1 MLTLLNFGKLIFQLD
16 VIGISDYNDNSFSMS
31 LHPKGKYGKGH
42 GAVSRLLCSPCTSA
56 WSVCLGRYM
65 AESKNNVSGICVMNH
80 NLQIV
85 MYNISLK
92 SVSGAAE
99 EIAMLCLSVLLNG
112 LKRDSAKRYSQYL
125 FLLLTEGFTVGKLLS
140 LKQTKIKT

>member
-1 MLTLLNFGKLIFQLD
+1 
-16 VIGISDYNDNSFSMS
+16 
-31 LHPKGKYGKGH
+31 
-42 GAVSRLLCSPCTSA
+42 
-56 WSVCLGRYM
+56 M

-99 EIAMLCLSVLLNG
+99 EIAMF
-112 LKRDSAKRYSQYL
+112 LKIAQWP
-125 FLLLTEGFTVGKLLS
+125 
-140 LKQTKIKT
+140 

>member
-1 MLTLLNFGKLIFQLD
+1 
-16 VIGISDYNDNSFSMS
+16 
-31 LHPKGKYGKGH
+31 
-42 GAVSRLLCSPCTSA
+42 
-56 WSVCLGRYM
+56 M

-85 MYNISLK
+85 MYNISLI

-99 EIAMLCLSVLLNG
+99 EIVMLFLSVLLNG
-112 LKRDSAKRYSQYL
+112 LERDSAKRYSQYL
-125 FLLLTEGFTVGKLLS
+125 FILLTEGFTVGKLLS